1 MQYHSYSLNELENMI
16 PWERLTYVALV
27 SKHVKE
33 ENERI
38 KKENEKIAAE
48 NQRRRKKRR

>member
-1 MQYHSYSLNELENMI
+1 MQYHHYSLSELESMM

-27 SKHVKE
+27 TKHVKE

-38 KKENEKIAAE
+38 KQQNEKVASE
-48 NQRRRKKRR
+48 NRKRKSRRR